1 MAPFFDL
8 LKEVCEFHLEIILK
22 TDNFIEF
29 VVEKWYRLI
38 CNTYI
43 QFSTGA
49 DLTHL
54 DQCFLVIVSPQGFAT
69 NITHLNITDTERWE
83 LFFGDL
89 NVNFRPS
96 LLTHYGNISKFLC
109 NFWRK
114 RDFYFTVAIVSPSAL
129 TQKRIL

>member
-69 NITHLNITDTERWE
+69 NITHLNITDTEWWGFVFWRSQCK
-83 LFFGDL
+83 L
-89 NVNFRPS
+89 RSS
-96 LLTHYGNISKFLC
+96 LLTHYGNIGKFLY

-114 RDFYFTVAIVSPSAL
+114 RDFYFNVAIVLPSAI
-129 TQKRIL
+129 TQKRIV